1 LEFSKVE
8 IISLLGVLGSVIS
21 ALWIMLKG
29 MQKRDDERLKR
40 FEVKHEESHDKI
52 VELSKQHGELRGRI
66 DGITQLSASV
76 LDEIK
81 RLK

>member
-1 LEFSKVE
+1 MEFSKVE

-40 FEVKHEESHDKI
+40 FEIKHEQNHDKI
-52 VELSKQHGELRGRI
+52 VELSKQHGELKGRI

>member
-40 FEVKHEESHDKI
+40 FEIKHEQNHDKI
-52 VELSKQHGELRGRI
+52 VELSKQHGELKGRI

>member
-1 LEFSKVE
+1 MEFSKVE

>member
-1 LEFSKVE
+1 MEFSKVE

-40 FEVKHEESHDKI
+40 FEVKHEENHDKI
-52 VELSKQHGELRGRI
+52 VELSKQHGELKGRI

>member
-1 LEFSKVE
+1 MEFSKVE

-40 FEVKHEESHDKI
+40 FEVKHEDNHDKI
-52 VELSKQHGELRGRI
+52 VELSKQHGELKGRI

>member
-1 LEFSKVE
+1 MEFSKVE

-21 ALWIMLKG
+21 ALWIMIKG

-40 FEVKHEESHDKI
+40 FEVKHEENHDKI
-52 VELSKQHGELRGRI
+52 VELSKQHGELKGRI

>member
-1 LEFSKVE
+1 MEFSKVE

-40 FEVKHEESHDKI
+40 FEVKHEENHDKI
-52 VELSKQHGELRGRI
+52 VELSKQHGELKGRI

-81 RLK
+81 RLN

>member
-1 LEFSKVE
+1 MEFSKVE
-8 IISLLGVLGSVIS
+8 LISLLGVLGAVIS

-40 FEVKHEESHDKI
+40 FEVKHEENHDKI
-52 VELSKQHGELRGRI
+52 VELSKQHGELKGRI

>member
-1 LEFSKVE
+1 MEFSKVE

-29 MQKRDDERLKR
+29 IQKRDDERLKR

-52 VELSKQHGELRGRI
+52 VELSKQHGELKGRI

>member
-1 LEFSKVE
+1 MEFSKVE
-8 IISLLGVLGSVIS
+8 IISLLGVLASVIS

-40 FEVKHEESHDKI
+40 FEIKHEQNHDKI
-52 VELSKQHGELRGRI
+52 VELSKQHGELKGRI

>member
-1 LEFSKVE
+1 MLA
-8 IISLLGVLGSVIS
+8 SVIS

-40 FEVKHEESHDKI
+40 FEIKHEQNHDKI
-52 VELSKQHGELRGRI
+52 VELSKQHGELKGRI

>member
-8 IISLLGVLGSVIS
+8 IISLLGVLASVIS

-40 FEVKHEESHDKI
+40 FEIKHEQNHDKI
-52 VELSKQHGELRGRI
+52 VELSKQHGELKGRI

>member
-1 LEFSKVE
+1 MEFSKVE
-8 IISLLGVLGSVIS
+8 LISLLGVLASVIS

-29 MQKRDDERLKR
+29 MQKRDDERLKS
-40 FEVKHEESHDKI
+40 FEVKHEQNHEKI
-52 VELSKQHGELRGRI
+52 VELSRQHGELKGRM

>member
-1 LEFSKVE
+1 MEFSKVE
-8 IISLLGVLGSVIS
+8 LISLLGVLASVIS

-29 MQKRDDERLKR
+29 MQKRDDERLKS
-40 FEVKHEESHDKI
+40 FEVKHEQNHEKI
-52 VELSKQHGELRGRI
+52 VELSRQHGELKGRI

>member
-29 MQKRDDERLKR
+29 IQKRDDERLKR

-52 VELSKQHGELRGRI
+52 VELSKQHGELKGRI

>member
-1 LEFSKVE
+1 MEFSKSE
-8 IISLLGVLGSVIS
+8 LISLLGIMASVIS
-21 ALWIMLKG
+21 ALWFMLRAV
-29 MQKRDDERLKR
+29 QKRDDERLKR
-40 FEVKHEESHDKI
+40 FELKHEDNHIKI
-52 VELSKQHGELRGRI
+52 VQLSKEHGELKGRI

>member
-40 FEVKHEESHDKI
+40 FEVKHEENHDKI
-52 VELSKQHGELRGRI
+52 VELSKQHGELKGRI

>member
-1 LEFSKVE
+1 MEFSKVE

-40 FEVKHEESHDKI
+40 FEVKHEQNHDKI
-52 VELSKQHGELRGRI
+52 VELSKQHGELKGRI

>member
-8 IISLLGVLGSVIS
+8 LISLLGVLASVIS

-29 MQKRDDERLKR
+29 MQKRDDERLKS
-40 FEVKHEESHDKI
+40 FEVKHEQNHEKI
-52 VELSKQHGELRGRI
+52 VELSRQHGELKGRM